1 MRSQPAGLSY
11 KRCAV
16 ASLTTREPLVLGL
29 LKAWTGIPQAF
40 NLLYTRRY
48 TVAVKESQALP
59 AAYLG

>member
-1 MRSQPAGLSY
+1 MRSQSAALSY

-16 ASLTTREPLVLGL
+16 ASLTTWEPLVLGV
-29 LKAWTGIPQAF
+29 LKACTGIPQAF

-59 AAYLG
+59 AAYLR